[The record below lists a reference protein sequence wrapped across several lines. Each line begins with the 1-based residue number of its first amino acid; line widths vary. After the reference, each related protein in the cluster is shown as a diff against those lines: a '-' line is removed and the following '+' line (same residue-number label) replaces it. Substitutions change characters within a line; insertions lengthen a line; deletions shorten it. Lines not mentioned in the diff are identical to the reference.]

1 MPTSASR
8 MRKHASLC
16 GGERLLAE
24 HRLSGGNRRENVL
37 LVRGPPRADDDRI
50 DLTVIDQGLTVRMDQ
65 GAARNTRSG
74 RLGHLD
80 VHVRH
85 SDYGR
90 PGQHS
95 RQSTDMVL
103 PDHPRAND
111 ADFQRHA

>member
-1 MPTSASR
+1 
-8 MRKHASLC
+8 MRKHASWVVAR
-16 GGERLLAE
+16 GFSQNTGFPA
-24 HRLSGGNRRENVL
+24 GNRRENVL

-50 DLTVIDQGLTVRMDQ
+50 DVTVIDQGLTVRMDQ
-65 GAARNTRSG
+65 GAARNTHSG

-103 PDHPRAND
+103 PDHPRADD